1 MVYFLLEIIYLDLG
15 FYILSGIFDMVNL
28 VFGLGFTELAPLL
41 LAQVYKPNSNT
52 LASLGATLVRNY
64 DPLTHLL
71 TDRGKV

>member
-1 MVYFLLEIIYLDLG
+1 MQ
-15 FYILSGIFDMVNL
+15 LSFFAG
-28 VFGLGFTELAPLL
+28 ELAEGGMQQDQCGKIITENIP
-41 LAQVYKPNSNT
+41 YSDNK